1 MDNNSNTLLGWEAV
15 ADALSSETLNN
26 PLVTGTFSTSN
37 DDLSDDE
44 IKRLQR
50 TNRGPSVKEI
60 FGVDTSKEEKILR
73 LKRLKKLKRK
83 QK

>member
-1 MDNNSNTLLGWEAV
+1 MDSNSNTLLGWEAV

-26 PLVTGTFSTSN
+26 PLVTGTFSTDN

-50 TNRGPSVKEI
+50 TNRGPSVKEV
-60 FGVDTSKEEKILR
+60 FGVDTSKEEKR
-73 LKRLKKLKRK
+73 Y
-83 QK
+83 